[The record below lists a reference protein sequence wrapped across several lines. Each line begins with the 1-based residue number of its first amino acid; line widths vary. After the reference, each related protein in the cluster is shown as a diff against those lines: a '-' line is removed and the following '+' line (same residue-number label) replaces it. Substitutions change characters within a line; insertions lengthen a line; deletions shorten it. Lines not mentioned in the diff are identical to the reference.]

1 MMHRIYAILYK
12 EFKQMRRD
20 TTMLRL
26 LILLPIIQILIFG
39 LAINTEVKHI
49 PTVVFDQCRQQES
62 RELIDVLVAT
72 DYYDVIYYASSIKEV
87 NEKINSGEAIVGI
100 IFPPD
105 MVKKFKHGDNVPIQL
120 IVDASDN
127 MSASSAINVAQL
139 AINKKAEQ
147 MQLSSLSYNQNL
159 VVGKYDLR
167 IRAWY
172 NPDFISA
179 NYIIPSIIGIVL
191 MMTLIMVASISIVR
205 EKEEGT
211 LEQLLIS
218 PLRPIELIVG
228 KIVPYICVGYIQMI
242 IAICVGY
249 FAFNIPIKG
258 SLILFI
264 LLTTIFMLAIL
275 SLGILISTVAQNQ
288 MQAMQLSFFV
298 LLPSILLSGFM
309 FPRVAMPDFFYYI
322 SMILPMTHYVEMSR
336 GIFLKGIDLEY
347 LYQPT
352 LFLVFF
358 TIIVL
363 SLSIWRFKKIYLR

>member
-1 MMHRIYAILYK
+1 
-12 EFKQMRRD
+12 MRRD

-147 MQLSSLSYNQNL
+147 MQLSSLSYNPNL

-218 PLRPIELIVG
+218 PLKPIELIIG
-228 KIVPYICVGYIQMI
+228 KIVLKIKILKRWKR
-242 IAICVGY
+242 
-249 FAFNIPIKG
+249 NIR
-258 SLILFI
+258 
-264 LLTTIFMLAIL
+264 
-275 SLGILISTVAQNQ
+275 N
-288 MQAMQLSFFV
+288 
-298 LLPSILLSGFM
+298 
-309 FPRVAMPDFFYYI
+309 
-322 SMILPMTHYVEMSR
+322 
-336 GIFLKGIDLEY
+336 
-347 LYQPT
+347 
-352 LFLVFF
+352 
-358 TIIVL
+358 
-363 SLSIWRFKKIYLR
+363 

>member
-1 MMHRIYAILYK
+1 M
-12 EFKQMRRD
+12 
-20 TTMLRL
+20 
-26 LILLPIIQILIFG
+26 
-39 LAINTEVKHI
+39 
-49 PTVVFDQCRQQES
+49 
-62 RELIDVLVAT
+62 
-72 DYYDVIYYASSIKEV
+72 
-87 NEKINSGEAIVGI
+87 
-100 IFPPD
+100 
-105 MVKKFKHGDNVPIQL
+105 

-249 FAFNIPIKG
+249 FGFNIPIKG

-322 SMILPMTHYVEMSR
+322 SMILPMTHYVEISR
-336 GIFLKGIDLEY
+336 GIFLKGIGLEY

-352 LFLVFF
+352 LFLIFF

>member
-1 MMHRIYAILYK
+1 MHRIYAILYK

-147 MQLSSLSYNQNL
+147 VQLSSLSYNPNL
-159 VVGKYDLR
+159 VAGKYDLR

-218 PLRPIELIVG
+218 PLKPIELIIG

-249 FAFNIPIKG
+249 FGFNIPIKG

-322 SMILPMTHYVEMSR
+322 SMILPMTHYVEISR
-336 GIFLKGIDLEY
+336 GIFLKGIGLEY
-347 LYQPT
+347 LYQST

>member
-1 MMHRIYAILYK
+1 MHRIYAILYK

-105 MVKKFKHGDNVPIQL
+105 MVKKFKHGNNVPIQL

-218 PLRPIELIVG
+218 PLKPIELIIG

-249 FAFNIPIKG
+249 FGFNIPIKG

-322 SMILPMTHYVEMSR
+322 SMILPMTHYVEISR
-336 GIFLKGIDLEY
+336 GIFLKGIGLEY
-347 LYQPT
+347 LYQST
-352 LFLVFF
+352 LFLIFF

>member
-1 MMHRIYAILYK
+1 MHRIYAILYK
-12 EFKQMRRD
+12 EFKQIRRD

-147 MQLSSLSYNQNL
+147 VQLSSLSYNPNL

-218 PLRPIELIVG
+218 PLKPIELIIG

-249 FAFNIPIKG
+249 FGFNIPIKG

-322 SMILPMTHYVEMSR
+322 SMILPMTHYVEISR
-336 GIFLKGIDLEY
+336 GIFLKGICLEY

-352 LFLVFF
+352 LSLIFF